1 MGKIKKFFLSLII
14 LLLFSCNFANAKTIK
29 KKTYKITSSNKS
41 KLNQLIGAK
50 DLVRPKSFEE
60 REDHSAALELCA
72 DDD

>member
-41 KLNQLIGAK
+41 KLNQLITIK
-50 DLVRPKSFEE
+50 RQLS
-60 REDHSAALELCA
+60 
-72 DDD
+72 